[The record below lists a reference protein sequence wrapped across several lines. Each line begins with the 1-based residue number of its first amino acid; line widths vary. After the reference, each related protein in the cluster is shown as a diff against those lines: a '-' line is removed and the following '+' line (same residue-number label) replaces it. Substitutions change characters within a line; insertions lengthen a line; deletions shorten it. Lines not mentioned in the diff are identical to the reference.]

1 MQAFADLGVGAE
13 ESVFISGSL
22 YESGDQGLVEK
33 DLEIAGYYFDE
44 ADSYA
49 QWSSSINDRL
59 KQTVVLDVVAGNFDG
74 NDEGREQILC
84 VTGLKVLLS
93 VREL

>member
-1 MQAFADLGVGAE
+1 MTVGSFFIPSSSNDFFAVWCKRMSASCSARNFFEYPALR
-13 ESVFISGSL
+13 
-22 YESGDQGLVEK
+22 
-33 DLEIAGYYFDE
+33 
-44 ADSYA
+44 YA